1 MELFSSSAY
10 QILIII
16 AFAIIG
22 AGLKYIDD
30 TFDEDMFS
38 KKIAVLIAPIIV
50 IVAVILAIKDAAS
63 QTILFS
69 ILLAVLIGGK
79 VDNLVFKLSSIA
91 FLLLLFL
98 PSFGLYGTFNF
109 LWIPLV
115 IITIT
120 GVIDERGN
128 DYIDKNKTNELTNF
142 FFEHRFSMKIGMLT
156 VCAFQFLPWLYLLA
170 FLAFD
175 GAYESVKI
183 FGKISVASQ
192 KEKKSAYLY
201 RITGL
206 HKIHTSLFLFL
217 KRKHV
222 LKEKQISSFGKAFLS
237 KKRF

>member
-1 MELFSSSAY
+1 MHGTIQFFCISNLDF
-10 QILIII
+10 LV
-16 AFAIIG
+16 FAIIG

-30 TFDEDMFS
+30 AFDEDIFS

-156 VCAFQFLPWLYLLA
+156 VCVFPFLPWLYLLA

-175 GAYESVKI
+175 GAYESI
-183 FGKISVASQ
+183 RILGKMSIENQ
-192 KEKKSAYLY
+192 RDKKSAYLY
-201 RITGL
+201 KTTRL
-206 HKIHTSLFLFL
+206 HKIHTEG
-217 KRKHV
+217 RK
-222 LKEKQISSFGKAFLS
+222 
-237 KKRF
+237 